1 MSITLDG
8 GPIFNRVI
16 VGEKNFLDFKM
27 PKRASYLPTTSSKI
41 SDKEL
46 MEFWENSINGQH
58 LIYQPFN
65 KELREG
71 LQDINYKHIE
81 QVQLDDGEVLLM
93 VYFLG
98 KRYFQDVRE
107 ENENYETIY
116 MVKERSI
123 HYGLLFEKGND
134 GWKLINALTP
144 DEGEGG
150 REITQEAI
158 KRNQNALIN
167 QGVFNIERRSFVNEN
182 LPAFINLETDRIVA
196 QTNFPL
202 NGNWGKAFGLPMD
215 ASTWKKSDFEANITN
230 LFNEDDRLGLSQS
243 NNNGW
248 YDVEGRPSIDY
259 FAEYATNE
267 EASKNIS
274 LEPLTFKLEHLN
286 GQIEV
291 DGIKYNSSTELKF
304 QKIDGKWKLVEMNI
318 ERRPTE

>member
-1 MSITLDG
+1 MKLV
-8 GPIFNRVI
+8 N
-16 VGEKNFLDFKM
+16 
-27 PKRASYLPTTSSKI
+27 
-41 SDKEL
+41 
-46 MEFWENSINGQH
+46 
-58 LIYQPFN
+58 N
-65 KELREG
+65 K
-71 LQDINYKHIE
+71 Y
-81 QVQLDDGEVLLM
+81 
-93 VYFLG
+93 
-98 KRYFQDVRE
+98 
-107 ENENYETIY
+107 
-116 MVKERSI
+116 
-123 HYGLLFEKGND
+123 
-134 GWKLINALTP
+134 W
-144 DEGEGG
+144 
-150 REITQEAI
+150 
-158 KRNQNALIN
+158 
-167 QGVFNIERRSFVNEN
+167 SFVNQN

-259 FAEYATNE
+259 FAEYGTNE

-304 QKIDGKWKLVEMNI
+304 QKIDGNWKLIEMNI
-318 ERRPTE
+318 ERNQRDK